1 MPYINNIILNLIHV
15 EFPKNFFENNNENN
29 LIESLVFTYNDF
41 IYLFQV
47 LKDNEI
53 ELLKG
58 IKNDDMISIYKTI
71 KN

>member
-41 IYLFQV
+41 INLFQV

-53 ELLKG
+53 EFLKE